1 MEALIYKTRKRVV
14 CVLTLSLLF
23 WGMAISGFSQTVTLH
38 TPMGNAVSAM
48 QRTEIFSDA
57 EKAQY
62 RQQVLQEY
70 NNVEVIG
77 DATTTYN
84 CHSYAW
90 NMSEGGPVCWLNSVP
105 DLHYYWDDG
114 SYVETI
120 ESQAEKVRYYAGNH
134 SAIKDPQNNNMYISK
149 WGALPLVRHPLN
161 VGPPEYSMNHRKFY
175 KHKELEVSG
184 SVMIG
189 KNEQKTFSIN
199 YIPYGTTLTW
209 DYSTSLF
216 TKVSASGKN
225 IVLKLKSPTIIGDG
239 SLTAIIKDS
248 QGNVKHTITHY
259 IGANG
264 PHYSYVHVRIIRSS
278 DGVQVY
284 PNGPGLCR
292 NRYYYAYLTVP
303 VNLSVTWS
311 PSHVQILSS
320 SDSMMYFKV
329 DDAGYS
335 VLHIYGVVAEY
346 GVSKQIF
353 GVTIPGGGCQ

>member
-1 MEALIYKTRKRVV
+1 MKTCYEIKKRLVYDIS
-14 CVLTLSLLF
+14 TLSLFL
-23 WGMAISGFSQTVTLH
+23 WGMVIPGFSQIVTLH
-38 TPMGNAVSAM
+38 TPMGTPVSAFK
-48 QRTEIFSDA
+48 RA
-57 EKAQY
+57 ERVTAVENTWMK
-62 RQQVLQEY
+62 QQVLHDY
-70 NNVEVIG
+70 DNVEIIG
-77 DATTTYN
+77 AATVTYN

-90 NMSEGGPVCWLNSVP
+90 NMSEDGPVCWLNWDP
-105 DLHYYWDDG
+105 DLHWYWDDG

-120 ESQAEKVRYYAGNH
+120 ESQAEKVYYYAGDH

-149 WGALPLVRHPLN
+149 WGEGPLVRHPLN
-161 VGPPEYSMNHRKFY
+161 VGPPAYSMNHRKFY
-175 KHKELEVSG
+175 KHKELEISG

-225 IVLKLKSPTIIGDG
+225 IVLKLKSPTITGDG

-278 DGVQVY
+278 DGVEVY

-292 NRYYYAYLTVP
+292 NRFYYAYLTVP

-346 GVSKQIF
+346 GISKQIF